1 MKKFILSLVM
11 LIATTFAFAQGDT
24 HLKFKGIPLTGS
36 LTSFVEKLKSKGM
49 TYIGQEDGVAL
60 LKGEFAAYKDC
71 TVGVVTFE
79 GTSQVCKV
87 SAIFPERE
95 TWGSIFEDYN
105 NLKSMLTEKY
115 GEPDVT
121 ETFSNYTYNDWSKF
135 HAILNDECKFISTF
149 KTDGGTIQ
157 LTMMKVGSFKACVSL
172 HYYDKSNTDL
182 VKKKA
187 MDDL

>member
-60 LKGEFAAYKDC
+60 LKVEFAAYKDC

-87 SAIFPERE
+87 SAFFPERE
-95 TWGSIFEDYN
+95 TWGSIIEDYN

-115 GEPDVT
+115 GKPEVT
-121 ETFSNYTYNDWSKF
+121 ETFSDYTHHDWSKF

-157 LTMMKVGSFKACVSL
+157 LTMLKAGSLKACVIL

-182 VKKKA
+182 VKKNA